1 MDYKEY
7 IIEKKWMLGAGG
19 ACTLI
24 AVVLEFLLLPSVYRL
39 GMILISLLL
48 GIFIL
53 AICVMDELKSR
64 TAKQE
69 MILQDLQEL
78 VETPGYSVPK
88 NGTQEEKD
96 LAEKINGL
104 SGHIAS
110 LCEENERDRQ
120 DLADYI
126 RIWTPK
132 LEENLQEFRN
142 IANSALRS
150 DVPNLLERQVDQTN
164 LTVQQLL
171 YYLRTKTDGINSRKV
186 PVSVNDVALQTIK
199 RYYPMMQQK
208 RIGYLIKGQ
217 DILIQTDPDILS
229 FAFGQVLE
237 NAIKYSP
244 QKSSIGVYIKRF
256 QGSYYLI
263 VEDKGTGINPSDLPY
278 VFNKNYIG
286 KNEPDESS
294 PGMGLY
300 LARSFIELL
309 GYEIGLN
316 SKLNQGTTV
325 AICFMNEDAVPNKR
339 AKKQPPSYSAV
350 PSAPAELRRA
360 REEDL
365 PNDWSEGIEA
375 EGAEERE
382 APEDGKKGAGDSAY
396 ELPSDSAEPAK
407 REPLTPEDELEA
419 AFEEI
424 PLSGTVEIPMEIE
437 RFVPKKERGADAS
450 PETEQEPAE

>member
-1 MDYKEY
+1 MNYKEY
-7 IIEKKWMLGAGG
+7 IIEKKWMLAAGA

-24 AVVLEFLLLPSVYRL
+24 AMVLEFLLLPSVYRL
-39 GMILISLLL
+39 GIILISFLL
-48 GIFIL
+48 GIFVL
-53 AICVMDELKSR
+53 AIGVMDELKSR

-69 MILQDLQEL
+69 LILQDLQEL
-78 VETPGYSVPK
+78 VETPEYSVPK
-88 NGTQEEKD
+88 NGTQEERD
-96 LAEKINGL
+96 LAKGINAL
-104 SGHIAS
+104 SHHILS
-110 LCEENERDRQ
+110 LRKENEKDRQ

-126 RIWTPK
+126 RVWTPK

-150 DVPNLLERQVDQTN
+150 DIPNLLERQVDQTN

-171 YYLRTKTDGINSRKV
+171 YYLRTKSDGINSRKL

-244 QKSSIGVYIKRF
+244 VKGSIGVYIKRF

-263 VEDKGTGINPSDLPY
+263 VEDKGTGISPSDLPY

-286 KNEPDESS
+286 KNEQDENS

-339 AKKQPPSYSAV
+339 AKKQPSPYSSVPESRSSARTEEVQTDSKREREEELPSESE
-350 PSAPAELRRA
+350 SPARA
-360 REEDL
+360 DEREEDV
-365 PNDWSEGIEA
+365 
-375 EGAEERE
+375 EES
-382 APEDGKKGAGDSAY
+382 P
-396 ELPSDSAEPAK
+396 PA
-407 REPLTPEDELEA
+407 
-419 AFEEI
+419 
-424 PLSGTVEIPMEIE
+424 TVEIPMEIE
-437 RFVPKKERGADAS
+437 RFVPKEEGATESSFDTE
-450 PETEQEPAE
+450 PEE